1 MQLRLIYRWWFFD
14 LQVFLQ
20 HYDIASAKFRLV
32 DNANWDLAW
41 SAISSSDSIQYE
53 KVDLESTELQ
63 DQAWWHQLAQAQIII
78 GWYVHEAL
86 TKVLNESMLQ
96 MLVKNGAVVLLG
108 CPAAG

>member
-1 MQLRLIYRWWFFD
+1 MR
-14 LQVFLQ
+14 

-32 DNANWDLAW
+32 DNATWDLAW
-41 SAISSSDSIQYE
+41 SAISSSDSIKFD
-53 KVDLESTELQ
+53 KVDLEKQ

-86 TKVLNESMLQ
+86 TKILNESMLQ

-108 CPAAG
+108 RPAAG